1 MESTGK
7 IRKLWTKYKSYI
19 LYLIFGGVTTLVNW
33 LCFYVCA
40 HLLHM
45 GTVPAN
51 IIAWIVAVVVAYL
64 TNRKWVFE
72 SRASGAKRIIKEV
85 AGFTVSRLVTLGV
98 ETLLM
103 WVTVDICGWNDLLMK
118 IIVNIIVVIM
128 NYIFSR
134 FIVFRPEKES
144 NHE

>member
-51 IIAWIVAVVVAYL
+51 IIAWIVAVVSVLVPLNFVKLYRIRVKSCRL
-64 TNRKWVFE
+64 IGL
-72 SRASGAKRIIKEV
+72 SG
-85 AGFTVSRLVTLGV
+85 S
-98 ETLLM
+98 
-103 WVTVDICGWNDLLMK
+103 
-118 IIVNIIVVIM
+118 
-128 NYIFSR
+128 
-134 FIVFRPEKES
+134 
-144 NHE
+144 

>member
-1 MESTGK
+1 M
-7 IRKLWTKYKSYI
+7 KYKSYI
-19 LYLIFGGVTTLVNW
+19 LYIFFGGVTTLVNW

-40 HLLHM
+40 HLLDL
-45 GTVPAN
+45 GTVVSN
-51 IIAWIVAVVVAYL
+51 VIAWILSVAVAYL

-72 SRASGAKRIIKEV
+72 SRAAGMRRVVKEV

-103 WVTVDICGWNDLLMK
+103 WITVDVCGWNDLVMK
-118 IIVNIIVVIM
+118 IVVSIVVVVM

-134 FIVFRPEKES
+134 FLVFKPEE
-144 NHE
+144 NR

>member
-1 MESTGK
+1 M
-7 IRKLWTKYKSYI
+7 KYKSYI
-19 LYLIFGGVTTLVNW
+19 LYIFFGGVTTLVNW

-40 HLLHM
+40 HLLNL
-45 GTVPAN
+45 GTVVSN
-51 IIAWIVAVVVAYL
+51 VIAWILSVAVAYL

-72 SRASGAKRIIKEV
+72 SRAAGMRRVVKEV

-103 WVTVDICGWNDLLMK
+103 WITVDVCGWNDLVMK
-118 IIVNIIVVIM
+118 IVVSIVVVVM

-134 FIVFRPEKES
+134 FLVFKPEE
-144 NHE
+144 NR